1 MADSSEQLI
10 DALGAA
16 LPPLLTAL
24 DDLAY
29 ISRHMHPP
37 HLPELVARMG
47 KGDDAVQKGVA
58 ALQSAPWPEHMAE
71 VKSRIETGADLVCRA
86 YEGLRNLGGI
96 PNGLMEAYYALR
108 HATQAQEVLYPLTA
122 LLPLVGRFF
131 LNVRGRADVDLL
143 ERLEQGAGNPN
154 TGVMHSKSARGDT
167 RGGFSL
173 YIPES
178 YDAEFK
184 HPLIFALHG
193 GSGNGREFLWSWLR
207 TARTNGAIL
216 ISPSSRGPTWA
227 LQGPDID
234 TPNLVSMLNY
244 VGERWNVD
252 DTRILMTGMSDGG
265 TFTYI
270 SGMQADQPFTHL
282 APVAAS
288 FHPMLLE
295 FFPPE
300 RIKGLPIHVMHGA
313 LDWMFTAASAR
324 DTARAL
330 GEMGA
335 KVTYREIADLSHTY
349 PSSEEHAQIYDW
361 FMGGNIY

>member
-10 DALGAA
+10 DALAAA

-24 DDLAY
+24 DGLAY

-47 KGDDAVQKGVA
+47 KGDTGVREGIM
-58 ALQSAPWPEHMAE
+58 ALQSAPWPEHMAQ
-71 VKSRIETGADLVCRA
+71 VKSRIETSADLVCKA
-86 YEGLRNLGGI
+86 YESLRNLGRT

-108 HATQAQEVLYPLTA
+108 HAAQAQEVLYPLTA

-131 LNVRGRADVDLL
+131 LNIRGRADVDLL
-143 ERLEQGAGNPN
+143 ERLEKGAGNPN

-173 YIPES
+173 YVPES
-178 YDAEFK
+178 YDAESK

-216 ISPSSRGPTWA
+216 ISPSSRGATWA

-244 VGERWNVD
+244 VRGRWNVD

-295 FFPPE
+295 FFPAE
-300 RIKGLPIHVMHGA
+300 RIRGLPVRITHGA
-313 LDWMFTAASAR
+313 LDWMFTAKSAR
-324 DTARAL
+324 DTADAL
-330 GEMGA
+330 ALMGA
-335 KVTYREIADLSHTY
+335 NAIYREIADLSHTY
-349 PSSEEHAQIYDW
+349 PSHEEHAQIFDW
-361 FMGGNIY
+361 FMEAG